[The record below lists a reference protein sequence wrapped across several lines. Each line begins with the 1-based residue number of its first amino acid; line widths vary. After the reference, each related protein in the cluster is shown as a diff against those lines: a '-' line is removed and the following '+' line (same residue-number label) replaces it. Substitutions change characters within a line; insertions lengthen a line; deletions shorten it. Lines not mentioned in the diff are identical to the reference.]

1 MVNRLSSAFTNLWT
15 EVKAPHQTLE
25 PRFSERSIAYTIGDI
40 GKITKAPAV
49 FSLTASLLTL
59 ITPDSID
66 VLLFAGIGENFQ
78 NIGGTLALYLTLFLY
93 GLILLTRNLTKSLY
107 GLLLVCIDCTSK
119 LGYLIVSVTIGI
131 GLGLLPLIIVETADM
146 ALIKDMIFDIL
157 ALLILAVVFQRAS
170 YLSRKKSLNSI
181 YSQLVENQNH
191 AWPIVQATNMLIL
204 ENQALLKY
212 LLSISLIVVALV
224 SGFTYNFDLKDS

>member
-1 MVNRLSSAFTNLWT
+1 MNKFTSKVISILNDLK
-15 EVKAPHQTLE
+15 EPYQTLE
-25 PRFSERSIAYTIGDI
+25 PRFSDRTIAYTIGDI

-59 ITPDSID
+59 TTPDSID
-66 VLLFAGIGENFQ
+66 ALLFAGIGENFQ
-78 NIGGTLALYLTLFLY
+78 NIGGALALYLTLFLY
-93 GLILLTRNLTKSLY
+93 GLILLPHSLTKALY

-131 GLGLLPLIIVETADM
+131 GLGLLPLVIVETMDM

-170 YLSRKKSLNSI
+170 YLSRKKSLSYI
-181 YSQLVENQNH
+181 YSQLVKNQNH

-204 ENQALLKY
+204 EHQVLLKY

>member
-1 MVNRLSSAFTNLWT
+1 MNKFTLKIIGILNDLK
-15 EVKAPHQTLE
+15 EPYQTLE

-40 GKITKAPAV
+40 GKIIKAPTV
-49 FSLTASLLTL
+49 FSLTASLLSL

-66 VLLFAGIGENFQ
+66 VILFAGIGENFQ
-78 NIGGTLALYLTLFLY
+78 NIGGTLALYFTIFLY
-93 GLILLTRNLTKSLY
+93 GIILLTHNLTKSLY